1 MRVRRYILIAFCL
14 FALTGSLV
22 AQNQPAYQA
31 TTNTSAYFYSGTL
44 TGSEQLKIYTYIWG
58 QVMKPGL
65 YIVPDNTDL
74 LTLMSLAGGPTE
86 DAKLAKI
93 RIVRP
98 GADDEKVI
106 FVDVKQYLETGDQ
119 NLIPQLQPGD
129 TIIVS
134 GTIFYAFYRFSDFMS
149 KIAIVLSVV
158 VSLNSL

>member
-1 MRVRRYILIAFCL
+1 MKRLILLALSFSLLGLSLIA
-14 FALTGSLV
+14 
-22 AQNQPAYQA
+22 QDQPAYQT
-31 TTNTSAYFYSGTL
+31 TTNTSAYFYSGTIA
-44 TGSEQLKIYTYIWG
+44 GSEQLKIYTYIWG

-86 DAKLAKI
+86 NAKLAKI

-98 GADDEKVI
+98 VADDDRVI
-106 FVDVKQYLETGDQ
+106 FVNIKEYLETGDD

-134 GTIFYAFYRFSDFMS
+134 GTIYYAFFRFTDFLS
-149 KIAIVLSVV
+149 KIAIVISVATM
-158 VSLNSL
+158 LNAL